1 MKQFIKHKGIKW
13 SVFVLFSLTL
23 SWSFGQVPTPTQQ
36 VHKRLLLQNGTAHIG
51 NGEMIRNASIAIE
64 EGKILFVRNALT
76 YQLDESEW
84 DTIISL
90 KGKHVYPGF
99 IAANLTI
106 GLTEIDA
113 VRATRDFRETG
124 SINPNVRALIAYN
137 TDSKV
142 MYTIRTNGVLVT
154 QSTPRG
160 GLISGTS
167 SVMAL
172 DGWNWEDAVYKAD
185 DGVHLN
191 WPQKHQST
199 GWWAE
204 PGKSQVNKK
213 YKETT
218 TRIYAFFE
226 EAAAYVKSRS
236 PEKMQLKME
245 AMRGVMDGS
254 QRLFI
259 HADFAPEMNDIIDF
273 SRQFK
278 FEHTV
283 IVGGYDAD
291 IIAERLKENNI
302 AIMLGRPHSLP
313 KFEDDLTYA
322 TFHKAKRLQ
331 QAGVEYCIQAAGS
344 MEVMNARN
352 IPFLA
357 GTAWSYGLTEEEA
370 VASVSLNVARILG
383 VDDIIG
389 SLEKG
394 KDATLFVSD
403 GNALE
408 MRTNNVSMAMVK
420 GNFIVL
426 DNHQMELSR
435 KYHERYGLKGGE

>member
-1 MKQFIKHKGIKW
+1 MKRFIAIVTG
-13 SVFVLFSLTL
+13 VLITLNGFS
-23 SWSFGQVPTPTQQ
+23 QVPSPQEQTY
-36 VHKRLLLQNGTAHIG
+36 KRILIQNGSAHLGTGEYIHNSSIG
-51 NGEMIRNASIAIE
+51 IE
-64 EGKILFVRNALT
+64 DGKILFVRNALT
-76 YQLDESEW
+76 YNMEASEW
-84 DTIISL
+84 DTIISI
-90 KGKHVYPGF
+90 KGKHIYPGF
-99 IAANLTI
+99 IAANLTL

-124 SINPNVRALIAYN
+124 TINPNVRSLIAYN

-191 WPQKHQST
+191 WPRKYNSA

-204 PGKSQVNKK
+204 PAPSTANSRYKNTKDEIYSFFNK
-213 YKETT
+213 
-218 TRIYAFFE
+218 A
-226 EAAAYVKSRS
+226 EAYNA
-236 PEKMQLKME
+236 EKHPDEMFLRLE
-245 AMRGVMDGS
+245 AMRGVFNGT
-254 QRLFI
+254 QRLYI
-259 HADFAPEMNDIIDF
+259 HVDYAPEINDVIDFAREFNLEHPVII
-273 SRQFK
+273 
-278 FEHTV
+278 
-283 IVGGYDAD
+283 GGYDAHLV
-291 IIAERLKENNI
+291 AERLKENNFSV
-302 AIMLGRPHSLP
+302 MLGRPHELP
-313 KFEDDLTYA
+313 DFEEDYTYVHYQMA
-322 TFHKAKRLQ
+322 AKLQ
-331 QAGVEYCIQAAGS
+331 RAGVPFCIQGEGD

-352 IPFLA
+352 LPFLA
-357 GTAWSYGLTEEEA
+357 GTCWAYGLSEEEA
-370 VASVSLNVARILG
+370 VAAVSLNVARILG
-383 VDDIIG
+383 VDDQIG

-403 GNALE
+403 GNALD

-426 DNHQMELSR
+426 DNHQMQLSE
-435 KYHERYGLKGGE
+435 KYHQKYGLE